1 MSSEDT
7 SNIFGNIHESVF
19 EGIFGGGE
27 GSKKALKIVGV
38 VVALAVIVV
47 IIYFIYRAMS
57 GFGNGRIVG
66 SGCGRYNQLQ
76 RAVNFEFPLSQNEYE
91 DHESAKERAAG
102 IHYSNSYQPP
112 MENVYAGFEDRKGG
126 VEVEQYQVRPI
137 YPQSGP
143 TQSVFNDNVFHNIAY
158 D

>member
-1 MSSEDT
+1 MSSDDT

-27 GSKKALKIVGV
+27 TSKKVMKVVIAVAIVF
-38 VVALAVIVV
+38 AIFL
-47 IIYFIYRAMS
+47 IIYFIYKAMS

-76 RAVNFEFPLSQNEYE
+76 RAVNFEFPISQTEYE
-91 DHESAKERAAG
+91 DHEASKQQAAG

-112 MENVYAGFEDRKGG
+112 MENVYAGFQDRKGG
-126 VEVEQYQVRPI
+126 VEVEQYQIRPI
-137 YPQSGP
+137 YPQSGI
-143 TQSVFNDNVFHNIAY
+143 TQSTFNDNVFNNIAY